1 MAEYKLL
8 TSAARKTSSSHSI
21 QVTDKIHKMLS
32 ITKLAALAVV
42 LTSSLASA
50 WTFDIAFTRYRDSE
64 CTQPYHTDHMK
75 ANKCYNGGNSLIE
88 MPVNS
93 FLYDHRRH
101 LTGDNRIG
109 CTVSVYK
116 KLDCQGEGYSM
127 GDAASTF
134 KQCGTFPAD
143 GDEMTGYN
151 SISVT
156 CDGKKPDHG
165 SKKLGGWH
173 TD

>member
-8 TSAARKTSSSHSI
+8 ASAARTTSSSHSI
-21 QVTDKIHKMLS
+21 QVLDKIHKMLS

-109 CTVSVYK
+109 CTVTVYK

-143 GDEMTGYN
+143 GAEMTGYN